1 MNEEACDALNQGRR
15 ASVTNRD
22 SLTLP
27 VVQNSP
33 PGWVSIMPSLP
44 LVKAVHTFFKDS
56 IYRVLKSPWFNPK
69 PTVCEALC
77 VPAHYIITTCQ
88 AGSEAINISRRRYG
102 LSRTRRRHIYMGLKN
117 MEAGRW
123 EAGTCDIGSKH
134 RPKQSRV

>member
-1 MNEEACDALNQGRR
+1 
-15 ASVTNRD
+15 
-22 SLTLP
+22 
-27 VVQNSP
+27 
-33 PGWVSIMPSLP
+33 MPSLP

-102 LSRTRRRHIYMGLKN
+102 LSREETYIYGLKKYG
-117 MEAGRW
+117 GRKV
-123 EAGTCDIGSKH
+123 GG
-134 RPKQSRV
+134 RNL